1 MSEQFLYF
9 LQQMFNGVTLGSTYA
24 LIAIGYTMVYGIIGM
39 INFAHGEVYMI
50 GSYVSFMIIAALM
63 MLGIDT
69 GWLLVAAGFVGAIV
83 IASAYGWSI
92 ERVAYRPVRNSKRLI
107 ALISAIGMSIF
118 LQNYVSLT
126 EGSRDVALPSLFN
139 GQWVV
144 GHSENFSASITTM
157 QAVIWIVTFLA
168 MLALTIFI
176 RYSRMGRACRAC
188 AEDLK
193 MASLLGINTD
203 RVIALTFV
211 IGAAMAAVA
220 GVLLGQFY
228 GVINPYIGFMAGM
241 KAFTAAVLGG
251 IGSIPG
257 AMIGGLILGIAEA
270 LSSAYLSTEYK
281 DVVSFA
287 LLILALL
294 SAAMF
299 FVLAG
304 VFMGVQLE
312 LDGTKLVVDTASEIR
327 WQWVF
332 IGTAVVFFF
341 QLVRPA
347 FQKGLKS
354 VSGPKFIL
362 PAIDG
367 STVKQ
372 KLFLVALLVLAV
384 AWPFMV
390 SRGTVDIATL
400 TMIYIIL
407 GLGLNVVVG
416 LSGLLVLG
424 YGGFYAIGAYT
435 FALLNHYYGLGFWTC
450 LPIAGLMAAA
460 AGFLLGFPVLR
471 LRGDYLAIVTLGFGE
486 IVRILLLNNT
496 EITGGPNGISQIPKP
511 TLFGLEFSRTAREGG
526 WDTFS
531 NFFGL
536 KYDPSDRVIFLYLVA
551 LLLVVLSLFVINRL
565 LRMPLGRAW
574 EALREDEI
582 ACRSLGL
589 SPRRIKLTAFTIS
602 AAFAGFAGTLF
613 AARQGF
619 VSPESF
625 TFAESAF
632 VLAIVVLGGMGSQF
646 AVILAAVLL
655 VVSRELMRDFNEYS
669 MLMLGGLMVL
679 MMIWRPQGLLP
690 MTRPQLKLKNGAA
703 KGEQA

>member
-63 MLGIDT
+63 MMGIDT
-69 GWLLVAAGFVGAIV
+69 SWLLVAAGFIGAII

-139 GQWVV
+139 GQWIV
-144 GHSENFSASITTM
+144 GSSENFSASITTM

-257 AMIGGLILGIAEA
+257 AMIGGLILGVAEA

-287 LLILALL
+287 LLILVLLVMPTVSWASGGRESMKPMHIAMALF

-312 LDGTKLVVDTASEIR
+312 LDGTKLVVDTAADIR
-327 WQWVF
+327 WQWIF

-341 QLVRPA
+341 SCCVRC
-347 FQKGLKS
+347 
-354 VSGPKFIL
+354 
-362 PAIDG
+362 
-367 STVKQ
+367 
-372 KLFLVALLVLAV
+372 
-384 AWPFMV
+384 
-390 SRGTVDIATL
+390 SRK
-400 TMIYIIL
+400 
-407 GLGLNVVVG
+407 
-416 LSGLLVLG
+416 
-424 YGGFYAIGAYT
+424 
-435 FALLNHYYGLGFWTC
+435 
-450 LPIAGLMAAA
+450 
-460 AGFLLGFPVLR
+460 R
-471 LRGDYLAIVTLGFGE
+471 
-486 IVRILLLNNT
+486 
-496 EITGGPNGISQIPKP
+496 
-511 TLFGLEFSRTAREGG
+511 
-526 WDTFS
+526 
-531 NFFGL
+531 
-536 KYDPSDRVIFLYLVA
+536 
-551 LLLVVLSLFVINRL
+551 
-565 LRMPLGRAW
+565 
-574 EALREDEI
+574 
-582 ACRSLGL
+582 
-589 SPRRIKLTAFTIS
+589 
-602 AAFAGFAGTLF
+602 
-613 AARQGF
+613 
-619 VSPESF
+619 
-625 TFAESAF
+625 
-632 VLAIVVLGGMGSQF
+632 
-646 AVILAAVLL
+646 
-655 VVSRELMRDFNEYS
+655 
-669 MLMLGGLMVL
+669 
-679 MMIWRPQGLLP
+679 
-690 MTRPQLKLKNGAA
+690 
-703 KGEQA
+703 